1 MRRRGYRKYHFGG
14 GKLITNTFELL
25 YTLILLGAYEIDEK
39 IRKII
44 RKKRKLQLEES
55 VKDEKEHIPFVVSKT
70 YQERNRYG
78 FPKEEMLYKRK
89 ER

>member
-1 MRRRGYRKYHFGG
+1 MRRRGYRKYHFHG

-44 RKKRKLQLEES
+44 RKKRKLQLEEN
-55 VKDEKEHIPFVVSKT
+55 VKNEKEHIPFVVSKT